1 MFQTL
6 KANRVNLLAVGII
19 GGLAVGAYTQKIGP
33 SNRETWQV
41 LWVIAFLTSCF
52 AAIFN
57 YWRLLK
63 ITEAPIST
71 IAAAAQGY
79 VELHGIATT
88 KNPLKTPF
96 HNIPCVWYRAWV
108 YANVED
114 QKGLPDICGNRL
126 LNYHESNQPFT
137 LNDGTASCIIN
148 PKDAEVIHFE
158 ARTWRKN
165 AHRYVEQYLP
175 TNKKLYVLGE
185 LNTLKHLADSRTL
198 NLEVRN
204 ILADWKSRPDQL
216 RNRYDHNL
224 DGKIDHHE
232 WELARQDAIAQA
244 TANQMMA
251 SHNGDFT
258 LSKPANNQLFL
269 ISAKSPHQLRN
280 SYQFW
285 TLLHTIMSLLLIL
298 AFKIATK

>member
-6 KANRVNLLAVGII
+6 KANRVNLIALGTI
-19 GGLAVGAYTQKIGP
+19 GGLAIAAYAQRIGP
-33 SNRETWQV
+33 QNRETWQI
-41 LWVIAFLTSCF
+41 LWSIALFACAF

-88 KNPLKTPF
+88 ENSLKTPF
-96 HNIPCVWYRAWV
+96 HGIPCVWYRAWV

-114 QKGLPDICGNRL
+114 QKGLPDIRGNRL
-126 LNYHESNQPFT
+126 LNYVESDQTFT
-137 LNDGTASCIIN
+137 LSDGTASCIIN
-148 PKDAEVIHFE
+148 PKHAEVIHFE

-175 TNKKLYVLGE
+175 AAKKLYVLGQ
-185 LNTLKHLADSRTL
+185 LNTLKHLTDKAAL

-204 ILADWKSRPDQL
+204 TLADWKSRPEQL
-216 RNRYDHNL
+216 RHRYDHNL
-224 DGKIDHHE
+224 DGKIDANE
-232 WELARQDAIAQA
+232 WELARQDAINQV
-244 TANQMMA
+244 TASQMMA
-251 SHNGDFT
+251 AHTGEFT
-258 LSKPANNQLFL
+258 LSKPDNNQLFL

-280 SYQFW
+280 SYQYWSLAHISLF
-285 TLLHTIMSLLLIL
+285 LLLL
-298 AFKIATK
+298 AAFKIATK

>member
-1 MFQTL
+1 MLEKF
-6 KANRVNLLAVGII
+6 KANHVNLMALGVI
-19 GGLAVGAYTQKIGP
+19 GGLAMAGYAQRIGP
-33 SNRETWQV
+33 SNRETWQL
-41 LWVIAFLTSCF
+41 LWTTASFASAF

-79 VELHGIATT
+79 VELHGTATT
-88 KNPLKTPF
+88 KNSLKTPF

-108 YANVED
+108 YANEED
-114 QKGLPDICGNRL
+114 QKGLPDIRANRL
-126 LNYHESNQPFT
+126 LSYVESDQTFT

-148 PKDAEVIHFE
+148 PKHAEVIHFE

-175 TNKKLYVLGE
+175 AAKKLYVLGQ
-185 LNTLKHLADSRTL
+185 LNTIRHLTDKAAL
-198 NLEVRN
+198 NREVRN
-204 ILADWKSRPDQL
+204 SLADWKTRPEQL
-216 RNRYDHNL
+216 RHRYDHNL
-224 DGKIDHHE
+224 DGKIDATE
-232 WELARQDAIAQA
+232 WEFARQDAIHQA

-251 SHNGDFT
+251 AHTGEFT

-280 SYQFW
+280 SYQYW
-285 TLLHTIMSLLLIL
+285 SLLHIILFLVLLA

>member
-1 MFQTL
+1 MFQRL
-6 KANRVNLLAVGII
+6 NANRVNLVALGVI
-19 GGLAVGAYTQKIGP
+19 GGLAIAGYAQKIGP
-33 SNRETWQV
+33 SNRETWQL
-41 LWVIAFLTSCF
+41 LWATALFASAF

-79 VELHGIATT
+79 VELHGTATT
-88 KNPLKTPF
+88 KNSLKTPF

-108 YANVED
+108 YANEED
-114 QKGLPDICGNRL
+114 QKGLPDIRGNRL
-126 LNYHESNQPFT
+126 LSYVESDQTFT

-148 PKDAEVIHFE
+148 PKHAEVIHFE

-175 TNKKLYVLGE
+175 AEKKLYVLGQ
-185 LNTLKHLADSRTL
+185 LNTLRHLSDKAAI

-204 ILADWKSRPDQL
+204 TLADWKTRPDQL
-216 RNRYDHNL
+216 RSRYDHNL
-224 DGKIDHHE
+224 DGMIDAAE
-232 WELARQDAIAQA
+232 WELARQDAINQA
-244 TANQMMA
+244 TAGQMMA
-251 SHNGDFT
+251 AHTGEFT
-258 LSKPANNQLFL
+258 LSKPINNQLFL

-280 SYQFW
+280 SYQYW
-285 TLLHTIMSLLLIL
+285 ALLHFILFFLLL
-298 AFKIATK
+298 AVFRIATK

>member
-6 KANRVNLLAVGII
+6 KANRVNLLAIGII
-19 GGLAVGAYTQKIGP
+19 GGLAIAAYMQKIGP
-33 SNRETWQV
+33 SNRETWLV
-41 LWVIAFLTSCF
+41 LWALALFACGF
-52 AAIFN
+52 AATFN

-79 VELHGIATT
+79 VELRGTASTD
-88 KNPLKTPF
+88 NSLKTPF
-96 HNIPCVWYRAWV
+96 HGIPCVWYRAWV

-126 LNYHESNQPFT
+126 LDYYESNQPFT
-137 LNDGTASCIIN
+137 LNDGTAKCTIN
-148 PKDAEVIHFE
+148 PAGAEVVHFE

-175 TNKKLYVLGE
+175 ASKKLYVLGQ
-185 LNTLKHLADSRTL
+185 LNTLKHLTNAAIL

-204 ILADWKSRPDQL
+204 ILAEWKSRPEQL

-224 DGKIDHHE
+224 DGKIDSNE
-232 WELARQDAIAQA
+232 WELARQDAIKQA
-244 TANQMMA
+244 TAKQMMMA
-251 SHNGDFT
+251 HNGDFT
-258 LSKPANNQLFL
+258 LAKPANNQLFL
-269 ISAKSPHQLRN
+269 ISAKSPQQLRN
-280 SYQFW
+280 SYRYW
-285 TLLHTIMSLLLIL
+285 SLAHIITLIFLLSALH
-298 AFKIATK
+298 IASK

>member
-6 KANRVNLLAVGII
+6 KANRVNLLAVSVIA
-19 GGLAVGAYTQKIGP
+19 GLAIAAYAQKIGP
-33 SNRETWQV
+33 SNRDTWQI
-41 LWVIAFLTSCF
+41 LWAIALLASSF

-79 VELHGIATT
+79 VELHGNASSE
-88 KNPLKTPF
+88 NSLKTPF
-96 HNIPCVWYRAWV
+96 HGIPCVWYRAWV

-126 LNYHESNQPFT
+126 LDYHESNQPFT

-148 PKDAEVIHFE
+148 PKDAEVVHFE

-175 TNKKLYVLGE
+175 AAKKLYVLGQ
-185 LNTLKHLADSRTL
+185 LNTLKNMTNTAVL

-204 ILADWKSRPDQL
+204 TLADWKSRPDQL
-216 RNRYDHNL
+216 RNRYDHNW
-224 DGKIDHHE
+224 DGKIDSNE
-232 WELARQDAIAQA
+232 WELARQDAFKQAIAK
-244 TANQMMA
+244 QMMTA
-251 SHNGDFT
+251 HNGNFT
-258 LSKPANNQLFL
+258 LSKPTNNQLFL
-269 ISAKSPHQLRN
+269 ISAKSPQQLRD
-280 SYQFW
+280 SYRHW
-285 TLLHTIMSLLLIL
+285 SLVHIVTFLIL
-298 AFKIATK
+298 LSALQITTI

>member
-6 KANRVNLLAVGII
+6 KANRVNLVALGVI
-19 GGLAVGAYTQKIGP
+19 GGLALAAYTQKIGP
-33 SNRETWQV
+33 SNRETWQL
-41 LWVIAFLTSCF
+41 LWATSIFSSAF

-57 YWRLLK
+57 YWRLMK

-79 VELHGIATT
+79 VELHGTATT
-88 KNPLKTPF
+88 KNALKTPF
-96 HNIPCVWYRAWV
+96 QSIPCVWYRSWV

-114 QKGLPDICGNRL
+114 QKGLPDIRGNRL
-126 LNYHESNQPFT
+126 LSYVESDQTFT
-137 LNDGTASCIIN
+137 LNDGTASCTID
-148 PKDAEVIHFE
+148 PKHAEVIHFE

-175 TNKKLYVLGE
+175 AAKKLYVLGQ
-185 LNTLKHLADSRTL
+185 LNTLRHLTDKAAL
-198 NLEVRN
+198 NMEVR
-204 ILADWKSRPDQL
+204 ITLADWKTRPEQL
-216 RNRYDHNL
+216 RHRYDHNL
-224 DGKIDHHE
+224 DGKIDAAE
-232 WELARQDAIAQA
+232 WEFARQDAIYQA

-251 SHNGDFT
+251 AQTGEFT

-280 SYQFW
+280 SYQYWSLVHLILF
-285 TLLHTIMSLLLIL
+285 LLLL
-298 AFKIATK
+298 VVFKISTK